1 MRDYKAPWNRNQYLL
16 DDLEIRDSNPIATL
30 ASVALLGL
38 LVVWMLHAFV
48 EAVEVEILQ
57 QSAYHGVTERPQA
70 YRKQSPTHEQMWA
83 MDHLLAVQ
91 EVAKA
96 GGKQ

>member
-1 MRDYKAPWNRNQYLL
+1 MRDYKAKWNSGRHIDPETVLKIDKHCKWGSYLL
-16 DDLEIRDSNPIATL
+16 M
-30 ASVALLGL
+30 ALLVAIL
-38 LVVWMLHAFV
+38 MRSCVDAVVV
-48 EAVEVEILQ
+48 EQENRE
-57 QSAYHGVTERPQA
+57 AYRKNERPKA